1 MPDERPARSTALDP
15 KRLRAGVFI
24 TVAIGIS
31 VGLVVALLSDGPAV
45 LAGIEKLPPLWLALA
60 IALSAGAWLGQ
71 GLGFA
76 ALLERGIR
84 GNLLRMTR
92 AFLGGDFPAL
102 VTPFGS
108 GGIPGGIYCLT
119 KEGLTTGE
127 ASAVITMHS
136 LLTGAFFVVA
146 GAASAVLLPLQS
158 AGSSAVV
165 WGGLA
170 AVVVGVGAIVWV
182 ALRPQRA
189 TAFLHRALSSDL
201 ACRVMGRERA
211 ERVAT
216 AAEREARQFAASV
229 HLLLRERPGSLA
241 LSFLGLFASRMAL
254 VVTLPVIMYGL
265 GWRGALLPLLAT
277 GVGALALGIVSPTP
291 GGSGVAEAALTALL
305 ATQTD
310 APTAA
315 ATALLWRGVTYYLEV
330 LAGWAALSSYLA
342 KSGKRAGAAG

>member
-1 MPDERPARSTALDP
+1 MSHDRPTRNSALDP
-15 KRLRAGVFI
+15 KRLRTGLLV
-24 TVAIGIS
+24 VVGIGIS
-31 VGLVVALLSDGPAV
+31 AGIVVALLTDGPAV
-45 LAGIEKLPPLWLALA
+45 LAGIAKLPPMWLALA
-60 IALSAGAWLGQ
+60 LALSASAWLGQ

-119 KEGLTTGE
+119 REGLTTGE

-146 GAASAVLLPLQS
+146 GAASALLLPLQS

-165 WGGLA
+165 WGSLA
-170 AVVVGVGAIVWV
+170 AVVAGVGAIVWV
-182 ALRPQRA
+182 ALRPRRA
-189 TAFLHRALSSDL
+189 TAFLHRMLCSRATQRILGHDRSERL
-201 ACRVMGRERA
+201 AAG
-211 ERVAT
+211 
-216 AAEREARQFAASV
+216 AEREARQFAASV
-229 HLLLRERPGSLA
+229 SLLLRERPGSLA
-241 LSFLGLFASRMAL
+241 LSFLGLFSSRMAL

-277 GVGALALGIVSPTP
+277 AVGALALGIVSPTP
-291 GGSGVAEAALTALL
+291 GGSGAVEAALTALL

-315 ATALLWRGVTYYLEV
+315 AAALLWRGITYYAEV
-330 LAGWAALSSYLA
+330 LAGWAAFSSYIA
-342 KSGKRAGAAG
+342 RGRKARAV